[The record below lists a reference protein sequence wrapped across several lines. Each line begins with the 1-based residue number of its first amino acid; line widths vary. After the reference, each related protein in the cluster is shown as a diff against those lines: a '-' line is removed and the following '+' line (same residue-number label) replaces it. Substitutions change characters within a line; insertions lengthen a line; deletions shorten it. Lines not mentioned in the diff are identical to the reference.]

1 MPFIIPVLIVL
12 GVIAAAVYGVTHWRK
27 LRPSAEE
34 DQGIGKARRLYL
46 YIVALAALA
55 AGASGLV
62 QIGQFVLDG
71 LFGGAA
77 ISPSNT
83 QLAIGLALAI
93 VGLPLWAW
101 HWQMASRAVREHPA
115 EAGALL
121 RKLYVY
127 AALGIATGL
136 LLHAAIGLLQW
147 AFLARDFG
155 GYHWSAVVVWS
166 VVWVFYWHAESRE
179 GQPSDDAMAVR
190 RLYLYVASGAT
201 LAVLATGAARVVHL
215 LLLSGYDALTSTP
228 VLAPNDAGLWQDG
241 VRKALAAALVGGTG
255 WAFHWLRLAWTDRGS
270 ELRRLYL
277 VGYGSIGGA
286 AAAMTAA
293 STVVYGLLAWVFGA
307 AGATVAEHFRFFPGA
322 IASLAAGLAVGIY
335 HYGMARREAAEAKEE
350 WAGVGYWYP
359 YILAAAGLALLAIGI
374 ATAVGTAVGV
384 LAGISTDILVSAGSW
399 KKGFALAVTLWVL
412 GAPLWQ
418 RYWLGAQRRVAA
430 GTEERVSPPRRG
442 MVLLAVAVGLLALL
456 GSLSHVLFVVLRDL
470 LDGDLGRVAVQ
481 DARISLGILAA
492 VAMFLPYYWLTYRA
506 DQRAAPA
513 KARQAAKTV
522 TVLAGPGDDA
532 AVQAIETAL
541 GYEVERM
548 VSADANVRLLALSQA
563 DAEALAQRVGAAP
576 AAKVLLVPD
585 GNQMRVL
592 PYR

>member
-1 MPFIIPVLIVL
+1 MQFIIPVLIVL

-27 LRPSAEE
+27 RRPSAEE
-34 DQGIGKARRLYL
+34 DHGIGTARRLYL

-83 QLAIGLALAI
+83 RLAIGLALAI

-101 HWQMASRAVREHPA
+101 HWQMASRALRENPS

-127 AALGIATGL
+127 AALGVATGL

-215 LLLSGYDALTSTP
+215 LLLSGYDALTSAA
-228 VLAPNDAGLWQDG
+228 VLAPNDAGLWHDG

-255 WAFHWLRLAWTDRGS
+255 WAFHWLRLAWTDRS
-270 ELRRLYL
+270 SALRRLYL
-277 VGYGSIGGA
+277 AGYGSIGGA
-286 AAAMTAA
+286 ATAMAATGIA
-293 STVVYGLLAWVFGA
+293 VYGLLVWGFGA

-335 HYGMARREAAEAKEE
+335 HYGMARREAGEAKEE
-350 WAGVGYWYP
+350 WAGVGHWYP

-374 ATAVGTAVGV
+374 ATAAGTAVGV
-384 LAGISTDILVSAGSW
+384 LAGISTDILVTAGSW

-470 LDGDLGRVAVQ
+470 LDGDLGRVTVQ

-522 TVLAGPGDDA
+522 TVLAGPGDGA

-541 GYEVERM
+541 GYEVEQM
-548 VSADANVRLLALSQA
+548 VSADASVRLPALSQA
-563 DAEALAQRVGAAP
+563 DAEALAQQVGAAP

-585 GNQMRVL
+585 GNKVRVL